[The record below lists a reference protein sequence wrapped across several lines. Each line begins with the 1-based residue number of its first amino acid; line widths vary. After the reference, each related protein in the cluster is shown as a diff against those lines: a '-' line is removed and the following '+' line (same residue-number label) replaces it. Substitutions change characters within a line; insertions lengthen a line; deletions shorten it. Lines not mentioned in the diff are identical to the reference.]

1 MPLEPPPPRAKKLT
15 QKQQFD
21 AVWTDQ
27 NNADYDAST
36 CWTASLAPTAEELQ
50 EFTSRA
56 HRINQPQGMP
66 RGPHGAW
73 ENLVVYPK
81 HGGHERKR
89 LPLPC
94 PKSAP
99 PPWHQRAA
107 RIPCWNIENRI
118 E

>member
-1 MPLEPPPPRAKKLT
+1 MPLEPPPPRAKKFT

-56 HRINQPQGMP
+56 HRINQTP
-66 RGPHGAW
+66 
-73 ENLVVYPK
+73 
-81 HGGHERKR
+81 
-89 LPLPC
+89 
-94 PKSAP
+94 AP
-99 PPWHQRAA
+99 AA
-107 RIPCWNIENRI
+107 ANRSVLTAAHTGRMRPAQTLAAAMSEI
-118 E
+118 STAAVAPASS